1 MRNQQNVKVR
11 VNSSFET
18 ICPFPVGYVYMSSN
32 STSPGSIYGGTW
44 ASISGGRYMRAA
56 GAWGNGG
63 SNTITTANMPS
74 HRHVM
79 GGGRAHGFYWGD
91 SDLNISTDTTAIA
104 GKPSGNKLG
113 TKQQTWAATDY
124 TGGGQHSTPLTK
136 MFGCGT
142 EPPREGDASCVIFNR
157 FKSALRAA
165 SRKFAHSR
173 LVLSIC
179 QPIQQVQQA
188 LTVVHGHLSEM
199 VRSCGQAVRGIL
211 QAEQAQTRIITGCR
225 SARKMVFRVYRLLV
239 LAAGQ
244 MEQHILC
251 VRQRLLTVFLRKILI
266 LVQVVETQ
274 QNQPLIA
281 KLSQRFRLTAPVIV
295 GTAQPSYIG
304 GVC

>member
-32 STSPGSIYGGTW
+32 STSPADIYGGTW

-56 GAWGNGG
+56 SVWGNGG
-63 SNTITTANMPS
+63 SNIITVSQMPAHS
-74 HRHVM
+74 HQQRYFYVRDK
-79 GGGRAHGFYWGD
+79 GGWSAPINGNAVPQVASNVTTTPFATNAT
-91 SDLNISTDTTAIA
+91 LDTTNSA
-104 GKPSGNKLG
+104 
-113 TKQQTWAATDY
+113 
-124 TGGGQHSTPLTK
+124 GGGQHSILRTK
-136 MFGCGT
+136 TFGRGT
-142 EPPREGDASCVIFNR
+142 ELPREGDASCVTFNK
-157 FKSALRAA
+157 FESALRAA

-281 KLSQRFRLTAPVIV
+281 KPSQRFRLTAPVIV